1 MIGKENKLS
10 VITKDDLQSQKDFM
24 QYEFAAIPC
33 GIAEQPEFTKNY
45 IENNKDI
52 IIRYESYYQE
62 TVLPKMEEDGCSE
75 NTISEYLAYRELM
88 CDPLTF
94 LLDVFFKEDKTF
106 FDDYSILN
114 KEFKWEWNDD
124 GQMRY
129 IHDELLSM
137 SNNKDDGWWE
147 DEGRPDKIE
156 TYNRGKKIYTD
167 LYGDPVGQK
176 IYEVGGAE
184 LANAFGNAYTNN
196 FPNILLNMESI
207 PASEYKNEYE
217 IFYRQPDL
225 AVMDLLFN
233 IGLNYH
239 RRKYQ
244 INNG

>member
-1 MIGKENKLS
+1 MSKKLRICFFGS
-10 VITKDDLQSQKDFM
+10 PLFAVSSLDKLREAEHEILCVIT
-24 QYEFAAIPC
+24 
-33 GIAEQPEFTKNY
+33 QP
-45 IENNKDI
+45 
-52 IIRYESYYQE
+52 
-62 TVLPKMEEDGCSE
+62 PKP
-75 NTISEYLAYRELM
+75 A
-88 CDPLTF
+88 
-94 LLDVFFKEDKTF
+94 
-106 FDDYSILN
+106 
-114 KEFKWEWNDD
+114 
-124 GQMRY
+124 
-129 IHDELLSM
+129 
-137 SNNKDDGWWE
+137 
-147 DEGRPDKIE
+147 
-156 TYNRGKKIYTD
+156 NRGKKIYTD